1 MPANTTPINE
11 STNTHHLPSPI
22 LTRKSSAILQ
32 YRLDNNSPAS
42 FALVNAGGIR
52 ATIDQGPVTRGEVLT
67 AFPFGNAVVEV
78 QLTGAEL
85 RSLVEGVVS
94 GVNQANGEKVTS
106 FLQVSKGVKVEHNPA
121 NEVGKRLVRLSVHGE
136 PVDPNKTYTV
146 VTVDFVAG
154 GGDNFVLAPIED
166 LVVLDTLDEVLV
178 QYIQTHSPVQL
189 ELDGRIAAVEGSADD
204 NGSGGTST
212 DAAPSP
218 STTPSAA
225 SSASVGIISGLVL
238 LVWTALLAVVVM

>member
-1 MPANTTPINE
+1 MPIN
-11 STNTHHLPSPI
+11 TNHPPPPPTNAS
-22 LTRKSSAILQ
+22 SSAILQ

-78 QLTGAEL
+78 ELTGAEL
-85 RSLVEGVVS
+85 LTIFEGIVS
-94 GVNQANGEKVTS
+94 GVNQDNGNKVTS

-121 NEVGKRLVRLSVHGE
+121 NEVGKRLVRLSVQGE
-136 PVDPNKTYTV
+136 PVDPQKTYTV
-146 VTVDFVAG
+146 VTIDFVAG
-154 GGDNFVLAPIED
+154 GGDNFLAPIEG
-166 LVVLDTLDEVLV
+166 LVILDTLDEVLV

-189 ELDGRIAAVEGSADD
+189 ELDGRIAVVDGSADD
-204 NGSGGTST
+204 SGSGDTDGGTQT
-212 DAAPSP
+212 DAAPTP

-225 SSASVGIISGLVL
+225 SPTSVGVISGLVL